1 MGDEPEAE
9 NRVSSEGTSAPN
21 ETPPSGKSGEGGAL
35 TRRGFLG
42 LGGAGLAGIVVGG
55 AVGYALH
62 QTSTAAPVEA
72 KLPLMYFNDAQFKA
86 VEALTERIFPADST
100 GPGAKDARV
109 ANYIDRAMNEAW
121 GRGERIYKQGPFITP
136 TESGHGNQSPMV
148 PRDTYTIAL
157 QQLDAYTKKTFAGKT
172 FDELA
177 AADQDVKIQA
187 LIDGK
192 VDTFTVVSGPAFF
205 GLLRQNTLEG
215 LFGDPFYGGNRN
227 MIGWRHLGFPGDP
240 MAYGD
245 QYAKHIGN
253 FAPYPVEPKPMD

>member
-100 GPGAKDARV
+100 GPGAKHARV
-109 ANYIDRAMNEAW
+109 ANSIDRAMKEAC
-121 GRGERIYKQGPFITP
+121 GRGERIYNHAPLITP
-136 TESGHGNQSPMV
+136 TEHGHRTP
-148 PRDTYTIAL
+148 PPPIPLDTH
-157 QQLDAYTKKTFAGKT
+157 
-172 FDELA
+172 
-177 AADQDVKIQA
+177 
-187 LIDGK
+187 
-192 VDTFTVVSGPAFF
+192 
-205 GLLRQNTLEG
+205 TLS
-215 LFGDPFYGGNRN
+215 
-227 MIGWRHLGFPGDP
+227 
-240 MAYGD
+240 
-245 QYAKHIGN
+245 
-253 FAPYPVEPKPMD
+253 